1 MIARR
6 DMEAKKLRYAV
17 LLLTALGFIFFAWGC
32 SPTLPPMR
40 LEGYSAS
47 VGDKAADTALSQI
60 GRPYRYRG
68 SSPSGFDCSGL
79 VTYSYATAGMKV
91 PHSTRELRRCTLFV
105 AYRDMR
111 KGDLVFF
118 NQLGKKYSHVGIYV
132 GDDRFVHSPSTGKTV
147 RTNSLLD
154 PYWKKHL
161 LEARRF

>member
-1 MIARR
+1 MDGSAR
-6 DMEAKKLRYAV
+6 DKMLHAFV
-17 LLLTALGFIFFAWGC
+17 LWTALCFVSAGFFGC
-32 SPTLPPMR
+32 TYVPPKR
-40 LEGYSAS
+40 LDGYSTS
-47 VGDKAADTALSQI
+47 VGDRAAETALSQI

-79 VTYSYATAGMKV
+79 VTYSYSATGMKV
-91 PHSTRELRRCTLFV
+91 PHSTRELRRCTLPV

-118 NQLGKKYSHVGIYV
+118 NQLVKKYSHVGIYV
-132 GDDRFVHSPSTGKTV
+132 GDYRFVHSPSTGKIV

-154 PYWKKHL
+154 PYWQRHL

>member
-1 MIARR
+1 MHDIVVKNMLQAF
-6 DMEAKKLRYAV
+6 V
-17 LLLTALGFIFFAWGC
+17 LWAAIGFISVDSVSCAHV
-32 SPTLPPMR
+32 PPKR
-40 LEGYSAS
+40 LDGYSTS
-47 VGDKAADTALSQI
+47 VGDRAAETALFQI

-68 SSPSGFDCSGL
+68 SNPSGFDCSGL
-79 VTYSYATAGMKV
+79 ITYSYSAAGMKV
-91 PHSTRELRRCTLFV
+91 PHSTRELRRCTLPV

-111 KGDLVFF
+111 RGDLVFF